1 MIKIYTMPTC
11 IYCNELKEILK
22 TENIEYQEVNIML
35 PENESEYDKICEITK
50 SEQVPIVLVGNQ
62 LLVPEVSF
70 KTIKESVELVK
81 RFLN

>member
-1 MIKIYTMPTC
+1 MPTC

-62 LLVPEVSF
+62 LLVPDVSF
-70 KTIKESVELVK
+70 KSIKECSHLVK